1 MKLFG
6 NSTFVSLCKIE
17 QTPIWLSRVVNE
29 TTLDPLEYKL
39 DNFFINLH
47 RKESKHIIDHWCFN
61 TVRNILSKEIQQSYK
76 HPVGANGNRFFRNI
90 IDNQTL
96 KIIKCWNN
104 AWLHCFF
111 WQLFDNQFEIVQ
123 RAHLSIHDMEPK
135 LPPNASP
142 REIIMN
148 LKQFFF
154 EAIERPLIKPDLGVC
169 MIAMIDDNRFH
180 GKVKCARVH
189 FIHFFFITDHDVF

>member
-96 KIIKCWNN
+96 KIIKC
-104 AWLHCFF
+104 
-111 WQLFDNQFEIVQ
+111 
-123 RAHLSIHDMEPK
+123 
-135 LPPNASP
+135 
-142 REIIMN
+142 
-148 LKQFFF
+148 
-154 EAIERPLIKPDLGVC
+154 
-169 MIAMIDDNRFH
+169 
-180 GKVKCARVH
+180 
-189 FIHFFFITDHDVF
+189 